1 MRVFPIQVVR
11 LDDYPQVMAR
21 DRRAGRIN
29 IELKDSRSIP
39 VRMCEFQ
46 KPDGWIAIPLRPMDS
61 TEDGMEV
68 EG

>member
-1 MRVFPIQVVR
+1 VDFQAADMRVFPIQVVR

-39 VRMCEFQ
+39 
-46 KPDGWIAIPLRPMDS
+46 D
-61 TEDGMEV
+61 
-68 EG
+68 